1 MAKGND
7 KNYISFWFWM
17 FAMFIMAL
25 PCVGFI
31 MIIIWAF
38 VGNNE
43 TRKNYFRAVIA
54 WGLISTAF
62 YICLVVFGYWPAIVK
77 HIQSLLNSVK

>member
-7 KNYISFWFWM
+7 RNYVSFWFWM

-25 PCVGFI
+25 PCIGFI
-31 MIIIWAF
+31 MIIVWSF

-43 TRKNYFRAVIA
+43 TRKNYFRAVIV
-54 WGLISTAF
+54 WGLIYTVF
-62 YICLVVFGYWPAIVK
+62 WICLVVFGYWPAILK
-77 HIQSLLNSVK
+77 QIQHLLNSVR